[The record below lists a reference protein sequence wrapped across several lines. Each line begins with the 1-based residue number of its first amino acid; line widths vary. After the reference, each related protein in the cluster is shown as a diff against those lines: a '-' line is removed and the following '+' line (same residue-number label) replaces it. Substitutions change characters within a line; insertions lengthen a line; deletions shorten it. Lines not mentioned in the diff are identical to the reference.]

1 MHDKKKENLNLNE
14 ILQDEATKK
23 DLKTIINLFQAYLE
37 DYLKKKE
44 KEENEVKDVK
54 EE

>member
-1 MHDKKKENLNLNE
+1 MHDKKKENLTLNE

-37 DYLKKKE
+37 DYLKKRK
-44 KEENEVKDVK
+44 KRKMK
-54 EE
+54 